1 MKIKIV
7 YKIVLLIL
15 LLFVS
20 FSSAQTISGVFNAVG
35 GKQTNSTHNL
45 SFTIGESLIGY
56 SDNSSTKNYTGFWY
70 TLNENLTTNVKD
82 QNFIP
87 AEFRLEQNYP
97 NPFNPSTV
105 IKFAVSEKSMTT
117 LKVYDIIGREIATL
131 INEERDAGWYEQSFD
146 ASALSSGIYIYRL
159 TAGSKVFSKKMML
172 IK

>member
-1 MKIKIV
+1 MKTKIV
-7 YKIVLLIL
+7 YKITLLVVLM
-15 LLFVS
+15 VS
-20 FSSAQTISGVFNAVG
+20 NFSGAQTISGVFSAVG
-35 GKQTNSTHNL
+35 GKSTNSIQHL

-70 TLNENLTTNVKD
+70 TYIESITTDVEDQLTVP
-82 QNFIP
+82 I
-87 AEFRLEQNYP
+87 EYRLEQNYP
-97 NPFNPSTV
+97 NPFNPGTV
-105 IKFAVSEKSMTT
+105 IRFAVPEQSMVS

-159 TAGSKVFSKKMML
+159 SAGSKVFSKKMML

>member
-1 MKIKIV
+1 MKTTIV
-7 YKIVLLIL
+7 YKIT
-15 LLFVS
+15 LLFVLLVSS
-20 FSSAQTISGVFNAVG
+20 FSSTQTISGVFSAVG
-35 GKQTNSTHNL
+35 NKSTNSTQHL

-70 TLNENLTTNVKD
+70 TFNESLTTNVQD

-87 AEFRLEQNYP
+87 AEFKLEQNYP
-97 NPFNPSTV
+97 NPFNPFTV
-105 IKFAVSEKSMTT
+105 IKFAVSEKSMIT
-117 LKVYDIIGREIATL
+117 LNVYDIIGREIATL

-159 TAGSKVFSKKMML
+159 SAGSKVFSKKMML

>member
-1 MKIKIV
+1 MKNKNN
-7 YKIVLLIL
+7 YKIALLFL
-15 LLFVS
+15 LLSAS
-20 FSSAQTISGVFNAVG
+20 FSSAQTISGVFSTVG
-35 GKQTNSTHNL
+35 NKSTNSTQHLN
-45 SFTIGESLIGY
+45 FTIGESLIGY

-70 TLNENLTTNVKD
+70 TFNESLTTNVQD

-87 AEFRLEQNYP
+87 SEFKLEQNFP

-105 IKFAVSEKSMTT
+105 IKFAVPERSMIT
-117 LKVYDIIGREIATL
+117 LKVYDIIGREIAIL

-159 TAGSKVFSKKMML
+159 SAGSKVFSKKMML